1 MTHHGPPRIRL
12 PLVAVLLALLA
23 AVPMTLFSVLT
34 LLIVMER
41 QREAENVALTHRAEA
56 VAGTL
61 DRHLA
66 ARASLLAAIAHGDA
80 ARQGDIQGLYAH
92 AARLAPY
99 EAGLEAIALIDRT
112 GAILFSTQYPYGE
125 TLPDSHDSAGVRRII
140 ETGQAMV
147 SGPFVGALSPQP
159 LVALGVPVFVAGRPR
174 YALRAMTPVSEL
186 KALLEQQRL
195 PRDWFVS
202 VMAGETVIASRD
214 AAGEDGAP
222 GRVEA
227 VTADEGGADPDD
239 AAAFPPLVLTRA
251 AVGDWGWTV
260 VVAVPEE
267 AFVRPLRQML
277 GRFGVGGLLC
287 LLFGLA
293 ASLWLA
299 GGSIATSTPWPW
311 PRPPWPPAN
320 ARTTR
325 ASSSGKWARSGPACW
340 RPGTA
345 RSRRSPIPSPACRPG
360 PGSRNWPKSWR
371 AGRETT
377 PGSAWRS
384 FLSISTASSG
394 STTSTATNRAT
405 GCWPKRPGCCA
416 ATSAKRTWPA
426 GSAGTNSWSAWSRPS
441 GRCARRPRPWPAAS
455 FPASPPSASA
465 GVQPRRFGLPH
476 LHPQPQ
482 ARPGTGRRGH
492 VRGQAPGQEP
502 LRLHEDTTREGRP
515 RTCPG
520 ASVPRVPPGAFRRR
534 CGRGRP
540 RPGPRGPGRRRGRR
554 GGQRGCRV
562 SVGRPCGGWGG
573 ISPGVRA
580 AARSGPAGRP
590 WRRREVVFF
599 IQEILAVAVEGE
611 HALAPAGLHDAS
623 SWLRRLSRMRFFTE
637 LLVRKMAMTGA
648 RKPTRA
654 DLHALHHHRPQARGD
669 LRRAKSWD
677 PSPKALHSRRIAS
690 SGVPAWSVAMT
701 RWPASAALMVRAH
714 GFPGRAAPPP

>member
-1 MTHHGPPRIRL
+1 MTHHGPPRIGFRSWL
-12 PLVAVLLALLA
+12 VLLALLA

-299 GGSIATSTPWPW
+299 RRLDRDVNALAVASAALATGE
-311 PRPPWPPAN
+311 RPYDEGVIIREMGEVRACLLAARDREEQALTDPLTGLPAR
-320 ARTTR
+320 ARFKELAEKLESR
-325 ASSSGKWARSGPACW
+325 ARND
-340 RPGTA
+340 PGLGLAVLFVDLDGFKRVNDVHGHEQGDRVLAETA
-345 RSRRSPIPSPACRPG
+345 RVLRRNIRETDV
-360 PGSRNWPKSWR
+360 
-371 AGRETT
+371 AGRIGGDEFVVCLVAPVGQVREAAEALAGRLVPGVAAIGYGLGCSLGVSVCRTCT
-377 PGSAWRS
+377 PS
-384 FLSISTASSG
+384 LK
-394 STTSTATNRAT
+394 RALELAD
-405 GCWPKRPGCCA
+405 A
-416 ATSAKRTWPA
+416 AMYEAKRL
-426 GSAGTNSWSAWSRPS
+426 GKNRY
-441 GRCARRPRPWPAAS
+441 
-455 FPASPPSASA
+455 
-465 GVQPRRFGLPH
+465 V
-476 LHPQPQ
+476 
-482 ARPGTGRRGH
+482 
-492 VRGQAPGQEP
+492 
-502 LRLHEDTTREGRP
+502 LHEDTTREG
-515 RTCPG
+515 
-520 ASVPRVPPGAFRRR
+520 
-534 CGRGRP
+534 
-540 RPGPRGPGRRRGRR
+540 
-554 GGQRGCRV
+554 
-562 SVGRPCGGWGG
+562 
-573 ISPGVRA
+573 
-580 AARSGPAGRP
+580 PA
-590 WRRREVVFF
+590 
-599 IQEILAVAVEGE
+599 
-611 HALAPAGLHDAS
+611 
-623 SWLRRLSRMRFFTE
+623 
-637 LLVRKMAMTGA
+637 
-648 RKPTRA
+648 
-654 DLHALHHHRPQARGD
+654 
-669 LRRAKSWD
+669 
-677 PSPKALHSRRIAS
+677 
-690 SGVPAWSVAMT
+690 
-701 RWPASAALMVRAH
+701 
-714 GFPGRAAPPP
+714 